1 MSRTDRLARLT
12 RGSERGQSLVE
23 FALTIVIFIGLL
35 MGVFELGRA
44 VFMSNGV
51 AEASRE
57 IARVA
62 SVHPGS
68 PISNPS
74 ADTQVVI
81 DRQQGII
88 HSLADP
94 TLSCVDILGQPTTAP
109 SAPCKPGDWVKV
121 EIHAAFT
128 PVTPIFNLFSLDLE
142 STSSIQIP

>member
-1 MSRTDRLARLT
+1 MSRTDRWARRA

-44 VFMSNGV
+44 VF
-51 AEASRE
+51 
-57 IARVA
+57 
-62 SVHPGS
+62 
-68 PISNPS
+68 ISNPS

-94 TLSCVDILGQPTTAP
+94 TFSCVDILGQPTTAP
-109 SAPCKPGDWVKV
+109 SAPCTPGDWVKV

>member
-1 MSRTDRLARLT
+1 M
-12 RGSERGQSLVE
+12 VE

-35 MGVFELGRA
+35 MGVFDLGRA
-44 VFMSNGV
+44 VYMSNGV
-51 AEASRE
+51 GESARE

-62 SVHPGS
+62 SVHPGT

-88 HSLADP
+88 FELDDP
-94 TLSCVDILGQPTTAP
+94 TFACVDILGQTVTPP
-109 SAPCKPGDWVKV
+109 SAPCLPGNWVKV
-121 EIHAAFT
+121 EIHAAFS
-128 PVTPIFNLFSLDLE
+128 PVTPIFNLIPLDLE